1 MSSNVSEKV
10 EVEVCLDCG
19 QYLKEDEDT
28 LCSGCLTKDDG
39 FYE

>member
-1 MSSNVSEKV
+1 MHGEIQEGI

-28 LCSGCLTKDDG
+28 LCSDCLTVDDD